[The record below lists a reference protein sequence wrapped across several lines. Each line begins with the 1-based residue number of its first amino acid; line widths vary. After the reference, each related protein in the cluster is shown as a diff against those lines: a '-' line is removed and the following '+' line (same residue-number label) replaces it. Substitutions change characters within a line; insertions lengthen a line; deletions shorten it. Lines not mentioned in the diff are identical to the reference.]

1 MSENTT
7 IEWCN
12 HTFNP
17 WRGCVKISAGCA
29 HCYAETLSKR
39 NPAVLGEWGKDA
51 ARVEAVESYWMQ
63 PLKWHKAAVKAGE
76 IHTVFVGS
84 LMDVGEDRRDL
95 DPLRDR
101 LMALIA
107 LTPLQRGED
116 GRLSGLR
123 YLLLTKRPAALKR
136 YLDAPGLYDRTLD
149 AADWYRSRRP
159 ALARVAVNDP
169 GPGSRAAW
177 YPNLWIGT
185 SVEDQRAADE
195 RIPELLSIDCAGR
208 FLSMEPL
215 LGAVDLTPWQE
226 TERWVDRCSGCV
238 DGHIDEYGYVYA
250 DCPGHEMERTTCRID
265 WIIVGG
271 ESGPRA
277 RPMHPQWARDLRDQC
292 VAAGVPF
299 LFKQWG
305 EWAPGEE
312 VEANGTD
319 WTGMYEQSREDGG
332 APRHSWPD
340 SPMRELAKRLG
351 KDVPSGPVGGDTE
364 VLRVG
369 KKAAGRLLDGQVHDD
384 KPAEVTR

>member
-1 MSENTT
+1 MAEETN

-63 PLKWHKAAVKAGE
+63 PLRWHKSAVEAGE
-76 IHTVFVGS
+76 IRTVFVGS

-107 LTPLQRGED
+107 LTPLVKREN
-116 GRLSGLR
+116 GRMAGLR
-123 YLLLTKRPAALKR
+123 YLLLTKRPGALRR
-136 YLDAPGLYDRTLD
+136 YLDAPGLYGRVLD

-159 ALARVAVNDP
+159 ALGNVPISDLWH
-169 GPGSRAAW
+169 STRAAW
-177 YPNLWIGT
+177 YPHLWIGT

-215 LGAVDLTPWQE
+215 LGAVDLKLEWRNE
-226 TERWVDRCSGCV
+226 TGRWTSTGAALPLR
-238 DGHIDEYGYVYA
+238 
-250 DCPGHEMERTTCRID
+250 RID
-265 WIIVGG
+265 WVIVGG
-271 ESGPRA
+271 ESGPNA
-277 RPMHPQWARDLRDQC
+277 RPMHPQWARAVRDQC
-292 VAAGVPF
+292 VTAGVPF

-319 WTGMYEQSREDGG
+319 WTGMYEHSHEDGG

-351 KDVPSGPVGGDTE
+351 KEVGLGPVGGDTE

-369 KKAAGRLLDGQVHDD
+369 KKAAGRLLDGQIHDD
-384 KPAEVTR
+384 KPAAVTHG